1 MARWPQKR
9 CSPSEPSPGIPCTNR
24 DLLVAALCRFFSIFV
39 DVLNHALKDEQVRA
53 TMAGELDAIAV
64 IPFDWAAKDFSTID
78 NDRHRRMG
86 MHLLDPKEVL
96 CRGKLPGARLPPR
109 EPTVLFTAV
118 STPLLHAL
126 T

>member
-53 TMAGELDAIAV
+53 TMAGGLSAIAV
-64 IPFDWAAKDFSTID
+64 ITFDFCAKEFSTIE
-78 NDRHRRMG
+78 NHPHRRTGRPMTI
-86 MHLLDPKEVL
+86 PIQVL
-96 CRGKLPGARLPPR
+96 GVRRLR
-109 EPTVLFTAV
+109 RR
-118 STPLLHAL
+118 
-126 T
+126 

>member
-64 IPFDWAAKDFSTID
+64 IPFACAANDFSTIE
-78 NDRHRRMG
+78 NESHPRMG
-86 MHLLDPKEVL
+86 VHLTCP
-96 CRGKLPGARLPPR
+96 
-109 EPTVLFTAV
+109 TAV
-118 STPLLHAL
+118 LRLVVVRRPRPVCGVEDCARMDVES
-126 T
+126 

>member
-53 TMAGELDAIAV
+53 TMAGELGAIAV
-64 IPFDWAAKDFSTID
+64 IPFDCAAKDFSTIEK
-78 NDRHRRMG
+78 DRHPRMG
-86 MHLLDPKEVL
+86 LHLLDPIEVL
-96 CRGKLPGARLPPR
+96 RGGRLPWRVAPCWGLT
-109 EPTVLFTAV
+109 PVL
-118 STPLLHAL
+118 
-126 T
+126 